1 MTKHWIDRL
10 SEYHDDELTPE
21 ERAACDAH
29 LAECT
34 TCRDALADVK
44 AVVLMAR
51 SDRDRMPE
59 GDLWPG
65 ILAKIDSG
73 SADAEPRNA
82 WGPSSAFAKASAD
95 GSARPR
101 QITARPRR
109 QVTFSLP
116 QLALAASLLIAVS
129 AAVAYVAAGRVAG
142 PQPLTTV
149 ARELPVVAMAE
160 PMLAPSADVTPANFA
175 DAAFDR
181 AVSDLERMLN
191 EQRDELD
198 PRTIIIIERNL
209 AVIDEAIRQARAAL
223 DADPANTFLNSH
235 LADTRRRKL
244 ELLRRATSIAGN

>member
-29 LAECT
+29 LAECM

-51 SDRDRMPE
+51 SDRDRLPE

-65 ILAKIDSG
+65 ILAQIESG
-73 SADAEPRNA
+73 SAEA
-82 WGPSSAFAKASAD
+82 GPYT
-95 GSARPR
+95 RPQLRLAGRPTRR
-101 QITARPRR
+101 QI
-109 QVTFSLP
+109 TFSLP

-129 AAVAYVAAGRVAG
+129 AAVAYVAAGRVVG

-181 AVSDLERMLN
+181 AVSDLERTLN

-198 PRTIIIIERNL
+198 PRTIVIIERNL